1 MCRALNVQLCAHIQ
15 SHLQDV
21 FRVDGS
27 DQMLVGENPKIIK
40 PESCV
45 ELLQICLE
53 VLGKIQNIALS
64 REVRKKYV

>member
-1 MCRALNVQLCAHIQ
+1 
-15 SHLQDV
+15 
-21 FRVDGS
+21 VDGS